1 MPKLIATENDLA
13 SLSQHGLRVET
24 AADPA
29 RSALAQPSAVLVL
42 PARDDDHAL
51 IATIRTAD
59 AQRAADLA
67 GSRKVAA
74 YEAGGFLGLDDV
86 AVYEDE
92 RPSPWWKRLFR
103 R

>member
-1 MPKLIATENDLA
+1 MTKLITDKNDAAALA
-13 SLSQHGLRVET
+13 NHGLTVET

-29 RSALAQPSAVLVL
+29 RSALAQPSAVLVM

-51 IATIRTAD
+51 IATIQSAEAR
-59 AQRAADLA
+59 RAAEIA

-86 AVYEDE
+86 AVYEE
-92 RPSPWWKRLFR
+92 EQPKPWWKRILKL
-103 R
+103 